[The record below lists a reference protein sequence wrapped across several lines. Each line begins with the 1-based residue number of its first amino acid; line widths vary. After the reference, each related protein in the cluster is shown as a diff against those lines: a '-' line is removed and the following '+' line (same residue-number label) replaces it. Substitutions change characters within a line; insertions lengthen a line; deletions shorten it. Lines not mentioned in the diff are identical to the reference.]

1 MTTSK
6 TPMTPESASKIQS
19 KQAKAN
25 NGKVVKNSFAARAL
39 SAAETNKKN
48 GVI

>member
-19 KQAKAN
+19 KQAKSN
-25 NGKVVKNSFAARAL
+25 NGKVGKNSFAARAS
-39 SAAETNKKN
+39 SAGEANKKK

>member
-6 TPMTPESASKIQS
+6 TPMTPESASRIQS
-19 KQAKAN
+19 KQAEAN
-25 NGKVVKNSFAARAL
+25 NGKIVKNSFATRAL
-39 SAAETNKKN
+39 SAAENNKKK